1 MRILKIKDWLRLQKE
16 KEKLKIYESRFEEL
30 KAEHEYIKKKWET
43 SGLLDGLKG
52 MVKSNIAQLLE
63 SQASAMIPVLDIQPV
78 PDTFKTK
85 EQ

>member
-1 MRILKIKDWLRLQKE
+1 MNQDFRNSKLNMNIL
-16 KEKLKIYESRFEEL
+16 
-30 KAEHEYIKKKWET
+30 KKKWET